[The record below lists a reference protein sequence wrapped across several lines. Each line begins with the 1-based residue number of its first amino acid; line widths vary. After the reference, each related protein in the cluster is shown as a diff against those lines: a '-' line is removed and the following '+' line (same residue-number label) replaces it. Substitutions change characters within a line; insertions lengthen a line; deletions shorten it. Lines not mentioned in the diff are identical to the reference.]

1 MVFLFGVIPYSRVC
15 FSEEKTFVFEI
26 IYLNIFGKGIV
37 IFQFSSLFVFI
48 FLLLCNFQN
57 GCLQRHV
64 SGHIPDCAVCSRAIV
79 EIDASHSCRPNMFG
93 TINWW
98 IWLCPCHWQRWMHR
112 NSVAQCT
119 FVHRTILSVS
129 NQNFTRN
136 RAYKM
141 QNATRR
147 SLTCIRIGFLSA
159 IVYYMCFRSPRR
171 LLGMHLFHS
180 THAIVSLAHVIT
192 ERANIIMIVAMN
204 VASRAIRSSM
214 TAATAI
220 SFHRSSHV
228 VNGFFL
234 FVSFVCYHIY
244 INNEK

>member
-48 FLLLCNFQN
+48 FLLLCNFRN

-64 SGHIPDCAVCSRAIV
+64 SGHIPDCAVCSRARV
-79 EIDASHSCRPNMFG
+79 EIDAKPFVPTKRVRDDQLVNLALSLSLTTLDAQKFRCTMHF
-93 TINWW
+93 
-98 IWLCPCHWQRWMHR
+98 CPPYNTLGLESEFYSQ
-112 NSVAQCT
+112 SS
-119 FVHRTILSVS
+119 I
-129 NQNFTRN
+129 
-136 RAYKM
+136 
-141 QNATRR
+141 QNAECYP
-147 SLTCIRIGFLSA
+147 SLVDLHPNWLSLCHC
-159 IVYYMCFRSPRR
+159 YYMCFRSPRR